1 MGGFSTSRDQV
12 SSSSFAD
19 ARGSQAPIATLLE
32 QALDGLRGGCPG
44 AHAAMARRLGG
55 STVRLSVD
63 GETFDVRV
71 ERGSPRVC
79 QPDGDASV
87 SIRTSRATVHAVLA
101 GRRTLVDAIRA
112 DELSAVGRLP
122 DLVSLLAALEAFVH
136 GAIRC
141 DAIARL
147 YHNFQSERVA

>member
-1 MGGFSTSRDQV
+1 MGGYSTSRDQV

-19 ARGSQAPIATLLE
+19 ARGSEAPIATLLE

-71 ERGSPRVC
+71 ERGSPRVF
-79 QPDGDASV
+79 PPAGDATVSV
-87 SIRTSRATVHAVLA
+87 RTSRATVQAVLA
-101 GRRTLVDAIRA
+101 GRRTLADAVRA
-112 DELSAVGRLP
+112 DELSALGPLP
-122 DLVSLLAALEAFVH
+122 ALVSLLDALEAFVH
-136 GAIRC
+136 GAVRC
-141 DAIARL
+141 DAVAQL
-147 YHNFQSERVA
+147 YHDFQRERVA